1 MITDNRELKQWRQWW
16 QREGLKRIRFRLAK
30 HLCTCTVFVYISW
43 HEYDV
48 KPPNFTFFGGFK
60 LLFSSSAFWYSPLWF
75 NSRKIHEHLTNWT
88 RLNNSKEVCNTK
100 DSLFEWSFRFHCC
113 PGCFKS
119 SLISSRVFAQFRNFR
134 CIGAC
139 VSAIK
144 VFRVALFFWVHVF
157 PDFLHSFLMVKT
169 IFFWGMYST
178 WLRLSVLVDFVT
190 QALQMLKE
198 HPTYRDDEEIRGMQK
213 HTCIYSLE

>member
-16 QREGLKRIRFRLAK
+16 QREGLKRISFRLAK
-30 HLCTCTVFVYISW
+30 HFCTCTVFVYFSW

-60 LLFSSSAFWYSPLWF
+60 LLFSSSALWYSPLRF

-100 DSLFEWSFRFHCC
+100 DSLFEWSFHFRCC

-139 VSAIK
+139 ISAIK

-157 PDFLHSFLMVKT
+157 PDFLHSFLQVKT
-169 IFFWGMYST
+169 IFFEVCTLPDW
-178 WLRLSVLVDFVT
+178 D
-190 QALQMLKE
+190 
-198 HPTYRDDEEIRGMQK
+198 
-213 HTCIYSLE
+213 